1 MQDNLQQNLKSIR
14 YLLKIVETMLQINK
28 PQINFKKETKVI
40 KNKFSVKNNYSK
52 KYCKHSKRI
61 RSSHNFLTC

>member
-1 MQDNLQQNLKSIR
+1 
-14 YLLKIVETMLQINK
+14 MLQINK